1 MYVDCA
7 TLLAS
12 MIVPRHVGAN
22 TSNPWVTI
30 SSVGN
35 EINALIEQNGKSYAR
50 LGAGAGND
58 NGAKAAVFQEQN
70 KVAKESG
77 TMEYSFIPETKDKI
91 LDSVSILII
100 LTIIISFL

>member
-7 TLLAS
+7 NTFSKHDCAATC
-12 MIVPRHVGAN
+12 RAN

-50 LGAGAGND
+50 LGTGAGND
-58 NGAKAAVFQEQN
+58 NGAKAAVFKSRIKSLKNQERWNIVLFQ
-70 KVAKESG
+70 KQRRR
-77 TMEYSFIPETKDKI
+77 Y
-91 LDSVSILII
+91 
-100 LTIIISFL
+100 

>member
-7 TLLAS
+7 NTFSKHDCAATC
-12 MIVPRHVGAN
+12 RAN

-50 LGAGAGND
+50 LGTGAGND

-77 TMEYSFIPETKDKI
+77 TMEYSFIPETKGEDTRFGFYPHYI
-91 LDSVSILII
+91 DNNNFVL
-100 LTIIISFL
+100 